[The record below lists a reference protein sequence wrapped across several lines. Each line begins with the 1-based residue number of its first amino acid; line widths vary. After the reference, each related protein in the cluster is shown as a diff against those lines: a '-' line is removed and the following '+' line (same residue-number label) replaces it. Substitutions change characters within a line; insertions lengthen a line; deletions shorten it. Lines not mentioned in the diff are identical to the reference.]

1 VANSIFTLEGLSKV
15 EKALVASFTA
25 LLVRPQHD
33 FSRDDGGGVAR
44 IIKNGF
50 CERKNFSLLFAVRSG
65 KRGLISLTT
74 LASLITLRGL
84 AKFSNS
90 WSAGGTL
97 YCFMDC
103 ASESDSLS
111 AIISVSLRDVH

>member
-33 FSRDDGGGVAR
+33 FSRDDGGGGVAR

-50 CERKNFSLLFAVRSG
+50 CERKNSLYYSRCVQESG
-65 KRGLISLTT
+65 G
-74 LASLITLRGL
+74 
-84 AKFSNS
+84 
-90 WSAGGTL
+90 
-97 YCFMDC
+97 
-103 ASESDSLS
+103 
-111 AIISVSLRDVH
+111 